1 MTALRKTTA
10 ALISDAAPFAIR
22 AERASDVAA
31 REALL
36 DACFGDNRH
45 TRTCQRLRDGRAPAE
60 GLALSAVRQGRVVGS
75 VRLWHVSAGGIPALM
90 LGPLA
95 VEASSRQLG
104 VGAALMDHALAA
116 AKARGHR
123 AVILLGDAPY
133 YARFG
138 FSAAKTGELSLPGA
152 FERDRLLGL
161 ELSEGAL
168 DDAWG
173 MIAPTGAP
181 LPKPKAG
188 PTRQEGTSSCR
199 AWLDAMP
206 ENLPEP
212 SAGAASTLPQ
222 RHHHG
227 APDRDLGHDRAGPP
241 GAPLGRLRAGGLR
254 RCQAIP
260 IAPRGVAHSGE
271 KPLNRAKPARII
283 PSPSHD
289 RGSDAPSPDFN
300 RLAL

>member
-1 MTALRKTTA
+1 MTALRKTKI
-10 ALISDAAPFAIR
+10 ALTPDAAPFAIR

-36 DACFGDNRH
+36 DACFGASRH

-60 GLALSAVRQGRVVGS
+60 GLALSAVRQGQLVGT

-104 VGAALMDHALAA
+104 AGAALMDHALAA
-116 AKARGHR
+116 AKTRGHR

-138 FSAAKTGELSLPGA
+138 FSAARTAELRLAGA

-168 DDAWG
+168 DGAWG
-173 MIAPTGAP
+173 MIASTGRP
-181 LPKPKAG
+181 LP
-188 PTRQEGTSSCR
+188 
-199 AWLDAMP
+199 
-206 ENLPEP
+206 
-212 SAGAASTLPQ
+212 
-222 RHHHG
+222 
-227 APDRDLGHDRAGPP
+227 
-241 GAPLGRLRAGGLR
+241 
-254 RCQAIP
+254 
-260 IAPRGVAHSGE
+260 
-271 KPLNRAKPARII
+271 
-283 PSPSHD
+283 
-289 RGSDAPSPDFN
+289 
-300 RLAL
+300 